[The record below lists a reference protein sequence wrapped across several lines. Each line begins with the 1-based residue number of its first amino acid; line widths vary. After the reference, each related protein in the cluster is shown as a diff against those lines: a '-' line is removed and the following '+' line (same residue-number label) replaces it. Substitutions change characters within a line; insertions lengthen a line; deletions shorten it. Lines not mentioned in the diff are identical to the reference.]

1 MQPLR
6 LGIIS
11 TAGINS
17 LTIFGVVSKIEGII
31 VQAVASRNLKCA
43 EDYANKHSIPQAYG
57 NYDEVINLPYIS
69 CVYIPL
75 PNFIHSEWT
84 IKALNKGKNVL
95 CEKPMATSLKE
106 AKALIKTQ
114 KESGKV
120 LMEAMHYRY
129 HPVLQKAEE
138 IIRGGE
144 IGEII
149 EVSSSFAQWIP
160 LYKLQNKLSQG
171 KITEAFS
178 SFFQSLPISR
188 QTSYRSVT
196 KEGVLWD
203 MGCYCVDA
211 VRWAADGDTAK
222 VISAE
227 MNIMHTGIDCET
239 KARLLFSN
247 GVKASIYVSYKHFFP
262 MDLRV
267 RGSKGSLV
275 ITSPFSPVAPVG
287 PLNIPIYQMWV
298 RKGISLKPYIIFPT
312 ETTYYYQLCAF
323 RDAIISG
330 QQPITSPQNCL
341 ANTKIIEAI
350 IRKAGVVE

>member
-11 TAGINS
+11 TAGINT
-17 LTIFGVVSKIEGII
+17 LTIFNVVNKIEGII
-31 VQAVASRNLKCA
+31 VQAVASRDLKTA
-43 EDYANKHSIPQAYG
+43 EKYANKYNIPQAYG
-57 NYDEVINLPYIS
+57 NYNEVINLPYID

-75 PNFIHSEWT
+75 PNSLHCEWT
-84 IKALNKGKNVL
+84 IKALKAGKNVL

-106 AKALIKTQ
+106 ANTLIKTQ
-114 KESGKV
+114 KESGKI

-129 HPVLQKAEE
+129 HPVIQKAEE
-138 IIRGGE
+138 IVRGGE

-149 EVSSSFAQWIP
+149 EVSSSFCQWIP
-160 LYKLQNKLSQG
+160 LYKLQSKLSQG
-171 KITEAFS
+171 KISDAIS

-188 QTSYRSVT
+188 QTSYRSDL

-203 MGCYCVDA
+203 MGCYTIDA
-211 VRWAADGDTAK
+211 VRWIAGCNTAK
-222 VISAE
+222 VVSTE
-227 MNIMHTGIDCET
+227 MKMMHTGIDHTT

-247 GVKASIYVSYKHFFP
+247 GVNASIYVSYQHFFP
-262 MDLRV
+262 MNLKIK
-267 RGSKGSLV
+267 GSKGSLV

-287 PLNIPIYQMWV
+287 PLNIPVYQMWV

-323 RDAIISG
+323 RDAVING
-330 QQPITSPQNCL
+330 QQPITSPQSCL
-341 ANTKIIEAI
+341 ENTKIIEAI
-350 IRKAGVVE
+350 QRKAGVL